1 MKLRGKTIKKS
12 DINIIL
18 EDFIYHAHNATFSRK
33 AARFG
38 KPYVNYYSWD
48 IKKMNARESVHKRMK
63 DKLKKIR
70 ENRYDSLSIMTH

>member
-1 MKLRGKTIKKS
+1 MKIRGKTIKKAY
-12 DINIIL
+12 INIIL

-33 AARFG
+33 AVRFG

-48 IKKMNARESVHKRMK
+48 IKKMNDRESVHKRMK

-70 ENRYDSLSIMTH
+70 ENRYYSLRIR